1 MKPGDAEKTNK
12 QTAGVNSL
20 RPHHGAVVA
29 HVTSKRLLARVDSN
43 VLGKVPLL
51 GCSVRAVLA
60 QKGLLSAV
68 HAVVPHQVAFT
79 LRLVCKNEA
88 RDGRR
93 RGLTQR
99 TKHMLSRQNILRMA
113 IL

>member
-1 MKPGDAEKTNK
+1 M
-12 QTAGVNSL
+12 NSL

-43 VLGKVPLL
+43 VLGKVPRL

-68 HAVVPHQVAFT
+68 HAVVPHQVAFA
-79 LRLVCKNEA
+79 LRLVCKKNVG
-88 RDGRR
+88 DGGRR
-93 RGLTQR
+93 GS
-99 TKHMLSRQNILRMA
+99 TK
-113 IL
+113 